1 MEPTDVKTMRMLA
14 EFEGRGEDGVRRAL
28 AQQLFGPHSDTK
40 VRMAE
45 EWLAE
50 KEREREAGHRTKATS
65 QTEELVEEA
74 REANRLA
81 KEANRVSK
89 EANRVA
95 MAAFILAAI
104 ALALSLGLFID

>member
-1 MEPTDVKTMRMLA
+1 MQRSFDELGEA
-14 EFEGRGEDGVRRAL
+14 EFRRRLTSGE
-28 AQQLFGPHSDTK
+28 FGPNHTSEYKTGE
-40 VRMAE
+40 A
-45 EWLAE
+45 LLE
-50 KEREREAGHRTKATS
+50 KLDREREVGHRTKATS